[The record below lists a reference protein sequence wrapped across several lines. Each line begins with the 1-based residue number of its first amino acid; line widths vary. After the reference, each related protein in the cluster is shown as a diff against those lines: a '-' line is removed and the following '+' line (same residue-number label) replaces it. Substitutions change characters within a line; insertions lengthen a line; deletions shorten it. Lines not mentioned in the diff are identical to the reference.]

1 MMAGFADKE
10 NLRDVDPDQPVDGV
24 ASPQAAPE
32 SPSAVPAP
40 DETLPARHAPGSSTP
55 PNLLDLGTTVNNS
68 AASSLVGDVW
78 QNGSEGGGKVFGSAT
93 PQANDLAAA
102 HSGLLA
108 ELNTGQFSGAALGHV
123 QAILSD
129 ITTAISAANASSSGG
144 GMPGAEQAL
153 RASHLSILNTVST
166 DPVLANPV
174 TEPVATPK
182 AAPAD
187 KEAAPADKM
196 ESTVPDAN
204 SAETTHLAAAGD
216 AVNTA
221 QVDDHLDAAVVAEME
236 ALIAANPDLFVGLTA
251 EDAKEIVQQIQIEL
265 SHVNKGDVPPGAAQ
279 DSTGDITNIVT
290 GDINLASMTAQG
302 QPNSP
307 GQQAVNIVG
316 ASETQASP
324 QAAAIA
330 TDDAPVTI
338 VITEAPTIVDHNN
351 SGMPE
356 LAHQLH
362 HTWG

>member
-10 NLRDVDPDQPVDGV
+10 YLRDVEFDPPVDEG
-24 ASPQAAPE
+24 ASPQAGPE
-32 SPSAVPAP
+32 SSSAVLPR
-40 DETLPARHAPGSSTP
+40 DEPPPARHAPGSSTAP
-55 PNLLDLGTTVNNS
+55 SLLELGTTFNAPS
-68 AASSLVGDVW
+68 WSQVGDVG
-78 QNGSEGGGKVFGSAT
+78 QDGSEGAGKISGSAT
-93 PQANDLAAA
+93 SHANDLAAA
-102 HSGLLA
+102 QSGLLA
-108 ELNTGQFSGAALGHV
+108 GISAGQFSGAALGHV

-129 ITTAISAANASSSGG
+129 LTTAISAANASVSSG
-144 GMPGAEQAL
+144 GMPGVEQAL
-153 RASHLSILNTVST
+153 RASGLSILNTVST
-166 DPVLANPV
+166 DPVLANPAGQKAE
-174 TEPVATPK
+174 TEPVPAPEADPAEKTAAT
-182 AAPAD
+182 A
-187 KEAAPADKM
+187 
-196 ESTVPDAN
+196 PDAN

-221 QVDDHLDAAVVAEME
+221 QVDDDLDAAVVAEME

-265 SHVNKGDVPPGAAQ
+265 SHVNKGGVPPGAAQ
-279 DSTGDITNIVT
+279 DSSGDITNIVT

-316 ASETQASP
+316 ASENQASP
-324 QAAAIA
+324 QVAAIA

>member
-1 MMAGFADKE
+1 MMAAFVDKE
-10 NLRDVDPDQPVDGV
+10 HLRDVEFDPPVDEG
-24 ASPQAAPE
+24 ASPQAGPG
-32 SPSAVPAP
+32 SPSTVPPA
-40 DETLPARHAPGSSTP
+40 DETPPARQATGSSTS
-55 PNLLDLGTTVNNS
+55 PNLLDLGATFNAPS
-68 AASSLVGDVW
+68 WSLVGE
-78 QNGSEGGGKVFGSAT
+78 NGSEGGGKVSGSAT
-93 PQANDLAAA
+93 SHTNDLATAQ
-102 HSGLLA
+102 SGLLA
-108 ELNTGQFSGAALGHV
+108 GISAGQFSGAALGHV

-129 ITTAISAANASSSGG
+129 LTTAISAANASVSSG

-153 RASHLSILNTVST
+153 RASGLSILNTVST
-166 DPVLANPV
+166 DPVLANPAGQKAE
-174 TEPVATPK
+174 TEP
-182 AAPAD
+182 APAP
-187 KEAAPADKM
+187 EADPAEKTAATAPG
-196 ESTVPDAN
+196 AN

-279 DSTGDITNIVT
+279 DSSGDITNIVT

-316 ASETQASP
+316 AGETQAAP

-338 VITEAPTIVDHNN
+338 VITEAPTIVDHGN